1 MKKEKVSATKKEDR
15 TLSSAK
21 SGDIIDLILADHK
34 PLKKL
39 IKVMKDMDL
48 SENERREAFDQ
59 FAPLLIA
66 HAKPEEEILYSVMK
80 GDAEIRVE
88 AYEGEVEHELA
99 EMMLQEA
106 KAATDTDVWSA
117 KVKVLAEIVE
127 HHILEEED
135 DLLPD
140 YRKSSD
146 KQERLELGQK
156 FLDAKERYENW
167 DFDDMDERFSPSR
180 KIAKKLEPAEHR

>member
-1 MKKEKVSATKKEDR
+1 
-15 TLSSAK
+15 
-21 SGDIIDLILADHK
+21 
-34 PLKKL
+34 
-39 IKVMKDMDL
+39 MKDMDL

>member
-15 TLSSAK
+15 TISSAK

-66 HAKPEEEILYSVMK
+66 HAKPEEEILYAAMK

-117 KVKVLAEIVE
+117 
-127 HHILEEED
+127 
-135 DLLPD
+135 
-140 YRKSSD
+140 
-146 KQERLELGQK
+146 
-156 FLDAKERYENW
+156 
-167 DFDDMDERFSPSR
+167 
-180 KIAKKLEPAEHR
+180 